1 MSADNA
7 LIDDLRTTL
16 AAQADPAKA
25 APMQRYMKSV
35 LPFYGIQTPLRR
47 TLLRQVC
54 IRHPLRSS
62 AALNAT
68 MRALWHSATRRE
80 QRYCAIELARTGA
93 NAKLMAWELLPV
105 FEHFIVEGA
114 WWDYCDDISGTAI
127 AWLLEHHPA
136 SMQPLLRRWA
146 LDENLWRRRAAMLCQ
161 RRRRHNV
168 DARLLYDCILP
179 SIDAPREFFLRKGI
193 GWALRERAYTA
204 PDEVRA
210 FCKQYAARLAPLT
223 IREALRNIGRR

>member
-1 MSADNA
+1 MSADDA

-16 AAQADPAKA
+16 AAHADPARA

-35 LPFYGIQTPLRR
+35 MPFHGIQTPLRR
-47 TLLRQVC
+47 TLLRQAC
-54 IRHPLRSS
+54 KRHPLRST

-68 MRALWHSATRRE
+68 MRALWRSATHRE

-93 NAKLMAWELLPV
+93 NAQLMALALRPV
-105 FEHFIVEGA
+105 FEDFIVEGA
-114 WWDYCDDISGTAI
+114 WWDYCDDISGAAI

-136 SMQPLLRRWA
+136 PMQPLLRRWA
-146 LDENLWRRRAAMLCQ
+146 HGQNLWLRRAAFLCQ
-161 RRRRHNV
+161 RRRRDNV

-179 SIDAPREFFLRKGI
+179 SIDSPEFFLRKGI

-210 FCKQYAARLAPLT
+210 FCKQYATRLAPLT
-223 IREALRNIGRR
+223 LREALKNIGRR